1 MRRHPVRK
9 VLKVTTLVVLLIAG
23 SSLVVMLLWNGLMPA
38 LFAWQPI
45 SFLQAMGILVLSKI
59 LFGGFRGG
67 RGAAWHWRGRMLERW
82 QQMTP
87 EERQVF
93 RRGMRGVLDR

>member
-9 VLKVTTLVVLLIAG
+9 ALKVTTLVVLLIAG
-23 SSLVVMLLWNGLMPA
+23 SSLVVMLLWNGLMPH

-45 SFLQAMGILVLSKI
+45 SYLQSIGILVLSKI

-67 RGAAWHWRGRMLERW
+67 RGPGWHWRGRMLERW

-93 RRGMRGVLDR
+93 RRGMRGVSDR